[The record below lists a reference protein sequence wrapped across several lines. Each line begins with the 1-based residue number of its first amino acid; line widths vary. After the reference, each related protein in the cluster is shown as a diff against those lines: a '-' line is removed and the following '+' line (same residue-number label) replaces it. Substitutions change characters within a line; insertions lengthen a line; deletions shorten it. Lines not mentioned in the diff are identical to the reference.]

1 MPDEKLN
8 DINEV
13 QSGSGVTLGPLHPSA
28 VRELA
33 DALPRTDSARATPRC
48 WCGASVGPLIWGDRL
63 WCEACLPR
71 AGRGHA
77 KLRDV
82 PIPSGP
88 VEQHRTLLR
97 IEALLSK
104 LLEAV
109 TPRKDPAAPSALMPL
124 QPGDR
129 ASYNGRRGVLRSIGV
144 AGTGILYDDGRYALL
159 TNAMAAK
166 LVRE

>member
-1 MPDEKLN
+1 VD
-8 DINEV
+8 
-13 QSGSGVTLGPLHPSA
+13 
-28 VRELA
+28 
-33 DALPRTDSARATPRC
+33 
-48 WCGASVGPLIWGDRL
+48 
-63 WCEACLPR
+63 
-71 AGRGHA
+71 
-77 KLRDV
+77 
-82 PIPSGP
+82 
-88 VEQHRTLLR
+88 QHRTLLR

-109 TPRKDPAAPSALMPL
+109 TPRKDPAAPSAPMPL

-159 TNAMAAK
+159 TNAMAAH